1 MIKLN
6 REDKRIALF
15 LIIGLIFYILYQVRI
30 ILLPFILAIL
40 FAYLINPLIED
51 FVDDGVNRLVA
62 LIFVF
67 SLLILLIVAMS
78 IIVVPA
84 IIEELEM
91 LINRLP
97 RYARDLEEV
106 IIDLNRRYRQVNIP
120 PVVEDMIK

>member
-120 PVVEDMIK
+120 Q